1 MVAATPTH
9 GRSRRGLLARAVV
22 WVGMAAAADTGSR
35 SYAAGMDAGPGRNCA
50 DRACDSAGLAAA
62 AAAAFVEP
70 AQQAHSDLPADR
82 PCAGGA
88 VPYAG
93 CDLGVHR
100 GRPILHPPRGYAH
113 APAI

>member
-9 GRSRRGLLARAVV
+9 GRSRRGLLARPVV
-22 WVGMAAAADTGSR
+22 WVGMAAAADPGSR
-35 SYAAGMDAGPGRNCA
+35 SHAAGMDAGPGRNCA
-50 DRACDSAGLAAA
+50 DRACDSAGLAVA

-113 APAI
+113 APAT